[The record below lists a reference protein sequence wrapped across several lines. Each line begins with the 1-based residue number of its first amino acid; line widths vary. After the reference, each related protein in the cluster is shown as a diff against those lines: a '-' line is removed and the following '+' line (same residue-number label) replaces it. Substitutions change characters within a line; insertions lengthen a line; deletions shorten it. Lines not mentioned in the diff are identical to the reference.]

1 MFDTPVACSRQG
13 WELIHRWLKFI
24 LLQNTLLLQVF
35 PVVAEVTL
43 SVAVKLC
50 NLCMQKG
57 VCVTGALT
65 LPGVGCT
72 VLGAL

>member
-1 MFDTPVACSRQG
+1 MQDP
-13 WELIHRWLKFI
+13 
-24 LLQNTLLLQVF
+24 LLLQVF

-57 VCVTGALT
+57 VCVEGALT